1 MENLND
7 NFEFGQV
14 RATAEAAKIGADRA
28 NRGMRALEMSVK
40 KNRHYV
46 AGSVFVVLVLSMAV
60 IGGGWW
66 VNTRLKAQGTS
77 FSEILGLQAD
87 VQKLN
92 NRMSSAEVAISTFP
106 SELQS
111 VSARIDTLD
120 KKSAASRQSANVKPI
135 ASAAPEQENQ
145 IAQLNDRIATLQ
157 AQHNADTMK
166 LESMRGDLANVRS
179 EIPAD
184 TSQDVAGLKAAVDR
198 DQASI
203 SSLANRMDRNRSDFE
218 VGQGQARE
226 VVPGILMTIKAT
238 DVGKQEV
245 DGWLYLQNE
254 HRFVYLKNQGLM
266 RPITVYGSSDKQAHD
281 IVITRVRKSYAIGYV
296 LSPKPAES
304 KLTASAGN

>member
-120 KKSAASRQSANVKPI
+120 KKSAASRQSANVKPV

-166 LESMRGDLANVRS
+166 LESTKLSGWLLWSWRLF
-179 EIPAD
+179 
-184 TSQDVAGLKAAVDR
+184 AGTAKMNLR
-198 DQASI
+198 PSI
-203 SSLANRMDRNRSDFE
+203 
-218 VGQGQARE
+218 VGYCLCDSRALQSG
-226 VVPGILMTIKAT
+226 VPGLFRIKRSAQT
-238 DVGKQEV
+238 QRRSGK
-245 DGWLYLQNE
+245 LLS
-254 HRFVYLKNQGLM
+254 RAARLSA
-266 RPITVYGSSDKQAHD
+266 RPESLVSSC
-281 IVITRVRKSYAIGYV
+281 SF
-296 LSPKPAES
+296 
-304 KLTASAGN
+304 